1 MKKMLLIVDPQ
12 VDFISGS
19 LPVPGAA
26 VAMDALAEYV
36 RAHGEEYSVKV
47 VTSDWHPYH
56 HNSFADESGQWPRHC
71 VQHSTGAALWE
82 SLLVALNESTDG
94 FQMLYKGDTINRE
107 EYSILQNKRSARL
120 LLELLV
126 DHHINQIDVCGLAGD
141 VCVLNTCKD
150 LKAMIGERRL
160 HVLRELAPSLDGG
173 KALNE
178 FVKTLEA

>member
-1 MKKMLLIVDPQ
+1 MLLIVDPQ

-26 VAMDALAEYV
+26 EAMDALAEYV
-36 RAHGEEYSVKV
+36 RMHGEEYSVKV

-56 HNSFADESGQWPRHC
+56 HNSFADEGGQWPRHC

-126 DHHINQIDVCGLAGD
+126 DHHIDQID